1 MLSGSK
7 GMLAPSFVRCRP
19 IDHKG
24 RSMKSQR
31 ENGLH
36 YCAVPI
42 RALKRHQGYPVVEI
56 AEPRQGQRLWFL
68 DLIAMTDVRLW
79 FGGQQIRRV
88 CGVVYIQ
95 APDA

>member
-1 MLSGSK
+1 M
-7 GMLAPSFVRCRP
+7 
-19 IDHKG
+19 
-24 RSMKSQR
+24 
-31 ENGLH
+31 
-36 YCAVPI
+36 
-42 RALKRHQGYPVVEI
+42 EI